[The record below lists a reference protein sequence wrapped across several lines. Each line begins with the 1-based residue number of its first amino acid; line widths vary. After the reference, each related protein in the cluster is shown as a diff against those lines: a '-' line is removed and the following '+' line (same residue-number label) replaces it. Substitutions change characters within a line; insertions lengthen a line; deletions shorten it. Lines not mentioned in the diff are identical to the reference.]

1 MKIQNNTSIFNISIK
16 TVIMALG
23 FISYVSNAEV
33 LTQEQAAAIVK
44 EVGTKSGCLACHAV
58 DGARVGP
65 SYKDIA
71 AKYSNPDASVKKYL
85 EGKSAADYL
94 MGKVR
99 EGTKIGKNKHW
110 EKDAKTGRAFGM
122 MTPNPKGRIS
132 DENLKKMIDAIL
144 ALK

>member
-1 MKIQNNTSIFNISIK
+1 MRIQKNTSIFNIGVK
-16 TVIMALG
+16 AAVIALG
-23 FISYVSNAEV
+23 IASYSVKAEV
-33 LTQEQAAAIVK
+33 LTQEQAAAVIK
-44 EVGTKSGCLACHAV
+44 DVGTKSGCLACHAV

-71 AKYSNPDASVKKYL
+71 AKYANPDASVKKYL
-85 EGKSAADYL
+85 EGKSAAEYL
-94 MGKVR
+94 AGKVR

-110 EKDAKTGRAFGM
+110 DKDAKTGRAFGM
-122 MTPNPKGRIS
+122 MTANPKGRIS